1 MAKFYG
7 KIGYVQT
14 KELRPGVW
22 DDEIVEKSYVGDILK
37 NIKQWQTTDGV
48 IDDVN
53 INIQVSI
60 LSDMYADQNL
70 FAIRYVKW
78 RESFWKV
85 TNVNIERPRL
95 VLTIGGVYNGPTV
108 GIT

>member
-85 TNVNIERPRL
+85 TNINIERPRL